1 MLRLQKATGSV
12 PRPAGE
18 QYVVMKEM
26 GKTGY
31 VLQKMGS
38 KKNAPVK
45 VTGRF
50 PKLYPG
56 MIITA
61 EIVKK
66 SLASISFSVESGH
79 NQFLLLQAGVDMDS
93 YRIARRRYEL
103 YFPLGFGWK
112 EAELSPEELYEK
124 LRFSA
129 ADRCH
134 KASVN
139 RADEPN
145 RLSAIAKE
153 LISCG
158 RLNGIKD
165 YTRDDLLTQGKKAQ
179 EQSAYE
185 LLPDEVIWKL
195 RLLPVFEEQPDG
207 TFRDVELHKMEQF
220 VAGNVKVRNGNRFQL
235 VPEAVIRDYT
245 SENILCLDEDQA
257 AACFLLMDSAPS
269 IVTGG
274 AGVGKTT
281 VVRALMD
288 CYCAGAK
295 KNAKN
300 ILLAAPTGRAARR
313 LEEKTGYEAHTIHN
327 ILRLLPEDVDVTLPQ
342 YNENNPL
349 PHSLIIVDEASM
361 IGTELMYRLLRA
373 VKAEAKVVFVGD
385 ANQLPPVDYGHPFL
399 DFCTS
404 LRVHRLTINHRA
416 EDGTDLI
423 ALSRAV
429 LENAPLFSGRGVTVD
444 TVREEDIA
452 GFIRPGET
460 DRIQYIS
467 QYNAL
472 NAKIN
477 QICKKNPA
485 KAFERDDK
493 VMFLR
498 NRKEYSNGDFGTVL
512 AVFED
517 EMVIELAVGGESIT
531 LPKDRYE
538 ELTLAYAVTVHKMQ
552 GSEAEEVV
560 AFLPLRRSGEEYTRL
575 LYTAVTRARKRLTIH
590 FYKSF

>member
-1 MLRLQKATGSV
+1 M
-12 PRPAGE
+12 
-18 QYVVMKEM
+18 
-26 GKTGY
+26 
-31 VLQKMGS
+31 
-38 KKNAPVK
+38 
-45 VTGRF
+45 
-50 PKLYPG
+50 
-56 MIITA
+56 
-61 EIVKK
+61 
-66 SLASISFSVESGH
+66 
-79 NQFLLLQAGVDMDS
+79 
-93 YRIARRRYEL
+93 
-103 YFPLGFGWK
+103 
-112 EAELSPEELYEK
+112 
-124 LRFSA
+124 
-129 ADRCH
+129 
-134 KASVN
+134 
-139 RADEPN
+139 
-145 RLSAIAKE
+145 
-153 LISCG
+153 
-158 RLNGIKD
+158 
-165 YTRDDLLTQGKKAQ
+165 
-179 EQSAYE
+179 
-185 LLPDEVIWKL
+185 
-195 RLLPVFEEQPDG
+195 
-207 TFRDVELHKMEQF
+207 
-220 VAGNVKVRNGNRFQL
+220 
-235 VPEAVIRDYT
+235 
-245 SENILCLDEDQA
+245 
-257 AACFLLMDSAPS
+257 
-269 IVTGG
+269 
-274 AGVGKTT
+274 
-281 VVRALMD
+281 
-288 CYCAGAK
+288 
-295 KNAKN
+295 
-300 ILLAAPTGRAARR
+300 
-313 LEEKTGYEAHTIHN
+313 
-327 ILRLLPEDVDVTLPQ
+327 DVTLPQ